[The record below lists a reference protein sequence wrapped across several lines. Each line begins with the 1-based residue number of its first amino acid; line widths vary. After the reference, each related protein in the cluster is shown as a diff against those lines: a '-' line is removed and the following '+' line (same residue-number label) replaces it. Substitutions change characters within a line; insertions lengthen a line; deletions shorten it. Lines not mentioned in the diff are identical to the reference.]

1 MQLCCHW
8 NHSMSH
14 VLNQIQSQETCFILC
29 NMYILKNNSFYN
41 VRHWYRHYKYAN
53 KSYSWVIK
61 ITTPKK
67 AICVSVGVQFET
79 NIKILYF
86 FFLVKAS
93 VSFFLIKRTLL
104 KQNVCIFKMFLHSR
118 HGLRKKLAFCNLKQS
133 FFHSLLL

>member
-1 MQLCCHW
+1 MYSVFKEQKLSSIFTNQVLIRNVQRVQGLKKYFRCMQLWCHW
-8 NHSMSH
+8 NNSMSH

-86 FFLVKAS
+86 FSCQSKRVI
-93 VSFFLIKRTLL
+93 FF
-104 KQNVCIFKMFLHSR
+104 
-118 HGLRKKLAFCNLKQS
+118 
-133 FFHSLLL
+133 

>member
-1 MQLCCHW
+1 MQLCCYW
-8 NHSMSH
+8 NNSMSH

-41 VRHWYRHYKYAN
+41 VRNWYQHYKYAN

-61 ITTPKK
+61 IPTPKK

-86 FFLVKAS
+86 FSCQSKRVI
-93 VSFFLIKRTLL
+93 FFLIKRTLL
-104 KQNVCIFKMFLHSR
+104 KQNVCIFIMFFYIHAMTM
-118 HGLRKKLAFCNLKQS
+118 RKKLPFKT
-133 FFHSLLL
+133 

>member
-8 NHSMSH
+8 NNSMSH

-29 NMYILKNNSFYN
+29 NMYILKNNSFCN
-41 VRHWYRHYKYAN
+41 VRHWYQHYKYAN

-67 AICVSVGVQFET
+67 AICVLVGVQFET
-79 NIKILYF
+79 NIKILYI

-93 VSFFLIKRTLL
+93 VSFFLIKRPLL
-104 KQNVCIFKMFLHSR
+104 KQNVCIFIMFFTFTPWPE
-118 HGLRKKLAFCNLKQS
+118 KKIAFYNLKQS

>member
-8 NHSMSH
+8 NNSMSH

-86 FFLVKAS
+86 CSCQSKRVIFFL
-93 VSFFLIKRTLL
+93 FNGHYL
-104 KQNVCIFKMFLHSR
+104 NKMF
-118 HGLRKKLAFCNLKQS
+118 AFLKCFYIHAMAWEKNLP
-133 FFHSLLL
+133 FVT